1 QGKPYDAVLV
11 DWQMPGLDGIET
23 GKRIRALPNLRSQP
37 RLIMVTAYGREEV
50 LKRAEEVGFEN
61 VLIKP
66 VTPSMLLDSIAQA
79 VGSAKAT
86 DRPSDSRVSA
96 VRDLTPLSGARIL
109 LVEDNE
115 INREVVVGLLED
127 AGLRIDQA
135 ENGERAVQ
143 MVERSDYDLVLMD

>member
-1 QGKPYDAVLV
+1 RAVLV

-23 GKRIRALPNLRSQP
+23 SKRIRALPNLHSQP

-50 LKRAEEVGFEN
+50 LKQASELGFEN

-66 VTPSMLLDSIAQA
+66 VTPSMLFDSIAQA
-79 VGSAKAT
+79 LGSGKAT
-86 DRPSDSRVSA
+86 DHPSDSRVSA
-96 VRDLTPLSGARIL
+96 VRDLTSLSGARIL

-135 ENGERAVQ
+135 ENGQRAVE
-143 MVERSDYDLVLMD
+143 MIEHNDYDLVLMDM